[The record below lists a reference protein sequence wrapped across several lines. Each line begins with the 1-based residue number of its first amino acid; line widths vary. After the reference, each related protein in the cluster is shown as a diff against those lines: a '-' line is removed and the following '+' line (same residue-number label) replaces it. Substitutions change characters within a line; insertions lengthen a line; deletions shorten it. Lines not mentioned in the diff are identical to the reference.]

1 MAMNALVAPMSFTK
15 VTADHLDISGVVV
28 GGIALISLTWSGSS
42 AFTSSG
48 WGDTKLA
55 TFSGWTAV
63 HEIHAPMIDNQS
75 GDGAGV
81 GMLHVYGNGV
91 YFRTK
96 CTVDISNGAWHM
108 GCVAV
113 PVVPA

>member
-1 MAMNALVAPMSFTK
+1 MAMTALVERMSFTK
-15 VTADHLDISGVVV
+15 VTTDALDISGVVV
-28 GGIALISLTWSGSS
+28 GGIALISLTWSGNG
-42 AFTSSG
+42 AFTSSS

-55 TFSGWTAV
+55 TFSGWKAPR
-63 HEIHAPMIDNQS
+63 EIHVPMADNQS
-75 GDGAGV
+75 ADGAGV
-81 GMLHVYGNGV
+81 GMLHVYGNSV

-96 CTVDISNGAWHM
+96 GSVKINAGSWHM

>member
-1 MAMNALVAPMSFTK
+1 MAMTALVEPMSFTK
-15 VTADHLDISGVVV
+15 VTTDTLDISGVVV
-28 GGIALISLTWSGSS
+28 GGIALISLTWSGNG
-42 AFTSSG
+42 AFTSSS

-55 TFSGWTAV
+55 TFSGWKAPR
-63 HEIHAPMIDNQS
+63 EIHVPMVDNQS
-75 GDGAGV
+75 ADGAGV
-81 GMLHVYGNGV
+81 GMLHVYGNSV

-96 CTVDISNGAWHM
+96 RSISINAGSWHM